1 MTTLETYPITV
12 GNVTRHVP
20 LVETLPGMRIPLV
33 EFLGDTE
40 LVEEAARL
48 LAEKVPEEA
57 ELLFSLECSP
67 VPLVHRLA
75 QMTELPYVIARK
87 RRRAYMED
95 PLIQEVPSLTLG
107 ASDTLWLDRRWAE
120 RIMNRKV
127 ALVMDVV
134 SSGGTMKALDRLV
147 QRAGGSVVGR
157 LAVFQQG
164 KREFNGEVTYLYEI
178 PIL

>member
-20 LVETLPGMRIPLV
+20 LVETLPGMRIPLI

-48 LAEKVPEEA
+48 LKERVPEEA
-57 ELLFSLECSP
+57 EMLFSLECSP

-75 QMTELPYVIARK
+75 QLTELPYVVARK

-147 QRAGGSVVGR
+147 QRAGGKVVGR

-164 KREFNGEVTYLYEI
+164 KREFDGEVDYLYEI

>member
-48 LAEKVPEEA
+48 LKERLPEET
-57 ELLFSLECSP
+57 ELLFSLECSS

-75 QMTELPYVIARK
+75 QLSELPYVTARK

-120 RIMNRKV
+120 RIMNQKV

-134 SSGGTMKALDRLV
+134 SSGGTMKALERLAH
-147 QRAGGSVVGR
+147 RAGGQVIGR

-164 KREFNGEVTYLYEI
+164 KRQFNGELVYLYEI

>member
-1 MTTLETYPITV
+1 MATLETYPITV

-20 LVETLPGMRIPLV
+20 LIETLPGMRIPLI

-48 LAEKVPEEA
+48 LAERVPAEA
-57 ELLFSLECSP
+57 EMLFSLECSP
-67 VPLVHRLA
+67 APLVHRLA
-75 QMTELPYVIARK
+75 QMKNLPYVVARK
-87 RRRAYMED
+87 RRRAYMQD

-107 ASDTLWLDRRWAE
+107 ASETLWLDRRWAD
-120 RIMNRKV
+120 RMLNKKV
-127 ALVMDVV
+127 VLVMDVV
-134 SSGGTMKALDRLV
+134 SSGGTMKALEKLANK
-147 QRAGGSVVGR
+147 AGAEVIKR

-164 KREFNGEVTYLYEI
+164 KRQFETEVDYLYEI

>member
-33 EFLGDTE
+33 EFLGDPE

-48 LAEKVPEEA
+48 LKERVPEEA

-95 PLIQEVPSLTLG
+95 PLIQEVPSLT
-107 ASDTLWLDRRWAE
+107 
-120 RIMNRKV
+120 
-127 ALVMDVV
+127 
-134 SSGGTMKALDRLV
+134 
-147 QRAGGSVVGR
+147 RAGGAVVGR

>member
-1 MTTLETYPITV
+1 MTALETYPITV

-20 LVETLPGMRIPLV
+20 LVETLPGMRIPLI

-48 LAEKVPEEA
+48 LAERVPEEGDF
-57 ELLFSLECSP
+57 LFSIECSP
-67 VPLVHRLA
+67 APLVHRIA
-75 QMTELPYVIARK
+75 QMTGLPYTVARK

-107 ASDTLWLDRRWAE
+107 ASETLWLDRRWAE
-120 RIMNRKV
+120 RMINQRV
-127 ALVMDVV
+127 VLVMDVV

-147 QRAGGSVVGR
+147 QRAGGTVVKR

-164 KREFNGEVTYLYEI
+164 KREFDGEVEHLYEI